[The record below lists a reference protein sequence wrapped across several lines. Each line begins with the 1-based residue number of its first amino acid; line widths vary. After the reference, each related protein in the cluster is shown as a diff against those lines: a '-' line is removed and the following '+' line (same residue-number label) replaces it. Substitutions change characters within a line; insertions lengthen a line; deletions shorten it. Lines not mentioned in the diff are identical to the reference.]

1 MNYWYIPKR
10 RIKRHR
16 TRLSTVDVTP
26 WARFYISK
34 VVDPFGNFSGVMGQS
49 ELITFSHDF
58 LSSMESLYELNLVYL
73 SFLACQLMF
82 CVVLPPKNYDSSF
95 KKVL

>member
-49 ELITFSHDF
+49 ELIT
-58 LSSMESLYELNLVYL
+58 YL
-73 SFLACQLMF
+73 AYLATISFRQWNPYM
-82 CVVLPPKNYDSSF
+82 S
-95 KKVL
+95 